1 MILNTLLLLLKGSI
15 AYVMLIMWQAILT
28 MYPFT
33 GVTLIYMMI
42 MIMIWRCVRDYHLTI
57 VIGEDNVRVDSKR
70 KGTRDM
76 QMGRRDIQT

>member
-1 MILNTLLLLLKGSI
+1 MILNMLLLLLKGTI
-15 AYVMLIMWQAILT
+15 AYIMIVMWQAILT

-57 VIGEDNVRVDSKR
+57 IIGEDNVTIDSKR
-70 KGTRDM
+70 
-76 QMGRRDIQT
+76 